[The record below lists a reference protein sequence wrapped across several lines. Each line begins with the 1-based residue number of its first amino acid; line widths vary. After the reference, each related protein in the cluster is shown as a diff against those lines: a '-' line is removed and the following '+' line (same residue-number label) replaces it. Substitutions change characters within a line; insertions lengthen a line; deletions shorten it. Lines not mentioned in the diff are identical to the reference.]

1 MGFCGFLIKNGIVF
15 GAGMYAGVYVAQNYQ
30 IDKVEDPKVLF
41 NKVYDK
47 IKEKVDEVKKDK

>member
-1 MGFCGFLIKNGIVF
+1 MQIIF

-41 NKVYDK
+41 NKVYDS
-47 IKEKVDEVKKDK
+47 IKEKIDDLKNPKDK